1 MRRTNLILD
10 TDSYKAS
17 HYRQYPKGTT
27 KIYSYLESRGGRW
40 DRLVWFG
47 LQYILKILEQ
57 GVTRRDGNEANF
69 FFDKH
74 GLPFNYEGWMYIVG
88 DLEGKLPVEIKAVP
102 EGMVVPTHMPLLTIE
117 NTDPKVPWLTT
128 YLETMLLRVWYP
140 TTVATESYHIK
151 QLLKE
156 YFEKTA
162 DTMTDLP
169 FKLHDFG
176 SRGVSSCESAG
187 IGGMAHLV
195 NFMGSDTVQGV
206 IMAKE
211 VYGEEMAGFSIPA
224 AEHSTITAFGKD
236 HEIEAYK
243 QMIEEFGNP
252 GATFAVVSD
261 SYDIKNAV
269 RNYWSKIL
277 KQKVIDC
284 GATVVIRPDSGDPA
298 EAVTDTLFTLSQYY
312 GYTTN
317 LKGYKVLNNVRV
329 IQGDGIDY
337 DVIARILKRIAEHKF
352 SIENIAFG
360 MGGGLLQQC
369 ARDTQRFA
377 MKASYVEVDGLGR
390 NIRKNPITDATK
402 ASRAGRMDNPLLETV
417 FKDGVITKHYTF
429 EEVRANAE
437 KPFFFNHR

>member
-1 MRRTNLILD
+1 MSTIEKCTKWRRKMRRTNLILD

-252 GATFAVVSD
+252 GQ
-261 SYDIKNAV
+261 
-269 RNYWSKIL
+269 R
-277 KQKVIDC
+277 
-284 GATVVIRPDSGDPA
+284 
-298 EAVTDTLFTLSQYY
+298 SQWYQ
-312 GYTTN
+312 
-317 LKGYKVLNNVRV
+317 
-329 IQGDGIDY
+329 IHMI
-337 DVIARILKRIAEHKF
+337 
-352 SIENIAFG
+352 
-360 MGGGLLQQC
+360 
-369 ARDTQRFA
+369 
-377 MKASYVEVDGLGR
+377 
-390 NIRKNPITDATK
+390 
-402 ASRAGRMDNPLLETV
+402 
-417 FKDGVITKHYTF
+417 
-429 EEVRANAE
+429 
-437 KPFFFNHR
+437 